1 MILTILGNGGNPNGG
16 GSNPAPKAGI
26 PTPVE

>member
-1 MILTILGNGGNPNGG
+1 MLTILGNGGNPNGG
-16 GSNPAPKAGI
+16 GNNPAPKAGI